1 MKHQK
6 TSWFKR
12 WFLERR
18 RSRNHRYRGSAGF
31 TLIELIVATV
41 ITTVVILIVGT
52 GFISALNGSKM
63 AEARTAR
70 RVELNRAFDFIT
82 NEIRQAESINRTA
95 NRVVSATTTV
105 ADIVIQSGLSLS
117 SLGSYGTPALYMEI
131 PIGAAAPAQCPAG
144 GPNAGLA
151 PPSPTTYDRVVYDIR
166 ASSQGWLGPRVIG
179 RYGRIPK
186 SDGSIDPCSNPIGSD
201 VLIDAISPTMSAS
214 PVCPAPSVLSGAEGF
229 YTCVNGAQVDLF
241 FQSNVVG
248 AEIRKLVSA
257 ASSRIVNLNL
267 PQLTLENVPP
277 QVGDAV
283 NLRWSWPDAT
293 SNTIYDLYQVV
304 GTSTTKLYSGSTL
317 STSATLTGSKG
328 ENNCFVLKTSIPP
341 ATVAE
346 SNQVCFLKP

>member
-1 MKHQK
+1 MKRQK
-6 TSWFKR
+6 TSWSKKLSLGR
-12 WFLERR
+12 KNANQRR
-18 RSRNHRYRGSAGF
+18 HGVSAGF

-41 ITTVVILIVGT
+41 ITTVVILIVGA
-52 GFISALNGSKM
+52 GFISVLNSSKM

-70 RVELNRAFDFIT
+70 RIELNRAFDFIS
-82 NEIRQAESINRTA
+82 NEIRQAQSINRTA
-95 NRVVSATTTV
+95 SMVVNATTTV
-105 ADIVIQSGLSLS
+105 ADIVLQSGLSLS

-131 PIGAAAPAQCPAG
+131 PISKAPTLCPAG

-151 PPSPTTYDRVVYDIR
+151 PPSPASYDRVVYDIR
-166 ASSQGWLGPRVIG
+166 TSAQGWLGPRAIS

-201 VLIDAISPTMSAS
+201 VLIDAISPTMSVS
-214 PVCPAPSVLSGAEGF
+214 PACPAPSVLSGAEGF

-248 AEIRKLVSA
+248 AEIRKLLSA

-267 PQLTLENVPP
+267 PQLTLEKVPP

-283 NLRWSWPDAT
+283 NLRWSWPDAI

-304 GTSTTKLYSGSTL
+304 GTSTTKLYSGSNL
-317 STSATLTGSKG
+317 SASATLTGSTG

-346 SNQVCFLKP
+346 SNQVCFLK